1 MFWGDLMEYSEGI
14 ESNEYMPLQEIKKN
28 VLSKY
33 NLDVYDIEN
42 IKFKDTIKQRAV
54 YKVSTNRGIKCLK
67 KVYYDKATLL
77 FIYSVVEWLNSK
89 GVFCP
94 RFISTARGIKYVEYD
109 GDFYILT
116 EWIEGR
122 KCNYDDINDIKI
134 AAENLAI
141 IHKSSNHFKPIA
153 GSCIK
158 ECDNDYFNSFN
169 KHFLQMLELSNN
181 AFTIGDK
188 FSKLYL
194 EHFDYNI
201 EKAQESIYALSQIDY
216 NKPLGDEVSGKAICH
231 LDYVN
236 KNLIFTPDNKLY
248 VIDFDKASMEMPVH
262 DIYGFLRRIL
272 KRENTSWDFE
282 IYKTAI
288 EAYEKIRTLSYN
300 EHLIIYSLLMF
311 PHKFWKVS
319 RDYYKNRHQCN
330 KEAFI
335 SIIKKISKQEEEHN
349 QFCLKVKEY
358 ITQKYKE

>member
-1 MFWGDLMEYSEGI
+1 MEYPDSI
-14 ESNEYMPLQEIKKN
+14 ASNDYLPLQEIKEN

-33 NLDVYDIEN
+33 NMDVYDIEN
-42 IKFKDTIKQRAV
+42 IKFKDTDKQRAV
-54 YKVSTNRGIKCLK
+54 YKVSTSKGIMCLK
-67 KVYYDKATLL
+67 KVYYDKPSLL
-77 FIYSVVEWLNSK
+77 FIYSVIEWLNAK

-94 RFISTARGIKYVEYD
+94 RLISTSKGIKYVEYN
-109 GDFYILT
+109 GDLFILT
-116 EWIEGR
+116 DWIDGR

-134 AAENLAI
+134 AAENLAM
-141 IHKSSNHFKPIA
+141 IHSSSKNFKPIT

-158 ECDNDYFNSFN
+158 ESESDYFKSFN

-181 AFTIGDK
+181 AFMIGDS
-188 FSKLYL
+188 FSKIYL

-201 EKAQESIYALSQIDY
+201 EKAQESIYTLSLIDF
-216 NKPLGDEVSGKAICH
+216 NIPLGDEVSGMAICH

-236 KNLIFTPDNKLY
+236 KNLIFTPDNRLY
-248 VIDFDKASMEMPVH
+248 IIDFDKAAMEMPVH

-282 IYKTAI
+282 IYKISI
-288 EAYEKIRTLSYN
+288 ESYEKIRPLSYN
-300 EHLIIYSLLMF
+300 EHLIIASLLMF

-335 SIIKKISKQEEEHN
+335 SIIRKLSKQEKEHEE
-349 QFCLKVKEY
+349 FCSKIKEY
-358 ITQKYKE
+358 ITQKFKE

>member
-1 MFWGDLMEYSEGI
+1 MEISEGI
-14 ESNEYMPLQEIKKN
+14 VSNDFMPLQEIKEN
-28 VLSKY
+28 VLAKY
-33 NLDVYDIEN
+33 NMDVYDIEN
-42 IKFKDTIKQRAV
+42 IKFKDTVKQRAV
-54 YKVSTNRGIKCLK
+54 YKVSTSKGILCLK
-67 KVYYDKATLL
+67 KVYYDKPSLL
-77 FIYSVVEWLNSK
+77 FIYSVIEWLNTK

-94 RFISTARGIKYVEYD
+94 RLISTTRGIKYVEYK
-109 GDFYILT
+109 GDLFILT
-116 EWIEGR
+116 EWIDGR

-134 AAENLAI
+134 AAENLAM
-141 IHKSSNHFKPIA
+141 IHSSSKNFKPIT

-158 ECDNDYFNSFN
+158 QSDNDYFKSFN

-188 FSKLYL
+188 FSKIYL

-201 EKAQESIYALSQIDY
+201 EKAKESIYILSQIDFSV
-216 NKPLGDEVSGKAICH
+216 PIGDEVSEMAICH

-236 KNLIFTPDNKLY
+236 KNLIFTPDNKLCI
-248 VIDFDKASMEMPVH
+248 IDFDKTAIEMPVH

-288 EAYEKIRTLSYN
+288 EVYEKIRTLSFN

-335 SIIKKISKQEEEHN
+335 SIIKKISKQEEEHDK
-349 QFCLKVKEY
+349 FCNEVKNY
-358 ITQKYKE
+358 IEEKFKE

>member
-1 MFWGDLMEYSEGI
+1 M
-14 ESNEYMPLQEIKKN
+14 
-28 VLSKY
+28 
-33 NLDVYDIEN
+33 
-42 IKFKDTIKQRAV
+42 
-54 YKVSTNRGIKCLK
+54 
-67 KVYYDKATLL
+67 
-77 FIYSVVEWLNSK
+77 
-89 GVFCP
+89 
-94 RFISTARGIKYVEYD
+94 
-109 GDFYILT
+109 
-116 EWIEGR
+116 
-122 KCNYDDINDIKI
+122 
-134 AAENLAI
+134 AAENLAM
-141 IHKSSNHFKPIA
+141 IHASSKNFKPIT

-158 ECDNDYFNSFN
+158 QADNDYFKSFN

-188 FSKLYL
+188 FSKIYL

-201 EKAQESIYALSQIDY
+201 EKAQESIYILSQIDFSA
-216 NKPLGDEVSGKAICH
+216 PIGDEVSEIAICH

-236 KNLIFTPDNKLY
+236 KNLIFTPDNKLCI
-248 VIDFDKASMEMPVH
+248 IDFDKTAIEMPVH

-288 EAYEKIRTLSYN
+288 EVYEKIRTLSYI

-335 SIIKKISKQEEEHN
+335 SIIKKISKQEEEHDK
-349 QFCLKVKEY
+349 FCNEVKNY
-358 ITQKYKE
+358 IEEKFKE

>member
-1 MFWGDLMEYSEGI
+1 MEYSESI
-14 ESNEYMPLQEIKKN
+14 VSNDYMPLQEIKEN
-28 VLSKY
+28 VLSKF
-33 NLDVYDIEN
+33 NIEVYDIEN
-42 IKFKDTIKQRAV
+42 IKFKDTAKQRAV
-54 YKVSTNRGIKCLK
+54 YKVSTDKGIRCLK
-67 KVYYDKATLL
+67 KVYYDKPTLL
-77 FIYSVVEWLNSK
+77 FIYSVIEWLNTK

-94 RFISTARGIKYVEYD
+94 RFISTSRGIKYVDYKD
-109 GDFYILT
+109 DLFILT
-116 EWIEGR
+116 DWIDGR
-122 KCNYDDINDIKI
+122 KCNYDDIDDIKI
-134 AAENLAI
+134 AAENLAM
-141 IHKSSNHFKPIA
+141 IHASSKNFKPID

-158 ECDNDYFNSFN
+158 ESDCDYFISFN

-181 AFTIGDK
+181 AFNIGDK

-201 EKAQESIYALSQIDY
+201 EKAQASIYALSQIDF
-216 NKPLGDEVSGKAICH
+216 NRTLGDEVSKRAICH

-248 VIDFDKASMEMPVH
+248 IIDFDKTSMEMPVH

-288 EAYEKIRTLSYN
+288 ESYERIRTLSYN
-300 EHLIIYSLLMF
+300 EHMIIFSLLMF

-335 SIIKKISKQEEEHN
+335 SIIKKISKQEEEHDK
-349 QFCLKVKEY
+349 FCQEVKNY
-358 ITQKYKE
+358 IIQKFKE